1 MLECSWKQEYGID
14 CLTCGF
20 QRSLGLLIKGEF
32 VESFL
37 MFPATIPFLLTIL
50 IAAFYVWKRFNNG
63 HKWIISMFSLTTA
76 LILINYSVKIAN
88 GSLMH

>member
-1 MLECSWKQEYGID
+1 MFECSWRQEFGVD

-20 QRSLGLLIKGEF
+20 QRSLSLLFKGEF

-37 MFPATIPFLLTIL
+37 MFPATIPFLLTVL
-50 IAAFYVWKRFNNG
+50 IAGLYIWKRFNNG
-63 HKWIISMFSLTTA
+63 HKWIISMFGLTSL
-76 LILINYSVKIAN
+76 LIVVNYSVKIAN

>member
-20 QRSLGLLIKGEF
+20 QRSLELLIKGEF

-50 IAAFYVWKRFNNG
+50 IATFYVWKRSNNG